1 MSVSYRDLD
10 KEKKRLEREERILL
24 KEINMKRDYYEMM
37 FGEDSKEER
46 GKLEEIIEEKEKLY
60 ERREES
66 ISEWGSEV
74 EGKLI
79 RVRTKSIGY
88 FGVGVKNV
96 RGRIKRG
103 EVVVCMGS
111 RKENERRLLCMYNG
125 GLVSI
130 SKKQVIRECDVIDEA

>member
-1 MSVSYRDLD
+1 MLGYRDLE
-10 KEKKRLEREERILL
+10 KEKKRLEREER
-24 KEINMKRDYYEMM
+24 EV
-37 FGEDSKEER
+37 
-46 GKLEEIIEEKEKLY
+46 LEEINKMRDNCERLFEEESRDCQSVLSVIRMEKEKLY
-60 ERREES
+60 EKRNES
-66 ISEWGSEV
+66 INNWGEEC

-96 RGRIKRG
+96 RGRISRG

>member
-1 MSVSYRDLD
+1 MLGYRDLE
-10 KEKKRLEREERILL
+10 KEKKRLEREER
-24 KEINMKRDYYEMM
+24 EV
-37 FGEDSKEER
+37 
-46 GKLEEIIEEKEKLY
+46 LEEINKMRDNCERLFEEESRDCQSVLSVIRMEKEKLY
-60 ERREES
+60 EKRNES
-66 ISEWGSEV
+66 INNWGEEC